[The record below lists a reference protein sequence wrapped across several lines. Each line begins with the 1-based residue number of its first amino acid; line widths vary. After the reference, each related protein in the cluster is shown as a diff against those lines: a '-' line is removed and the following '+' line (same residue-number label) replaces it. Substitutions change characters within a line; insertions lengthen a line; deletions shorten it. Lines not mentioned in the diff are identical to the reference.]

1 MNKEL
6 YKRLTKIVCQAWN
19 ELDASLFGSILSED
33 FEYVSV
39 WVIETMKG
47 KERYLDY
54 IEGKFEAI
62 RKSNKTVV
70 ADVLYQEIID
80 KYIVV
85 LNQDGNTVA
94 LEPTF
99 QNGLITRLWMRPV
112 GMTLPAVFTSKSPV
126 EVYSVHSPNQIK
138 SSVFD
143 EEGIQDIVHKEVQ
156 NMKNKPESEQPW
168 YMKSMKSTS
177 EDITEVVRCINSYFE
192 TNYPDKQF
200 KWIQNEKTEGNYCDL
215 SFSFGNAIFD
225 ILIEYH
231 YGNIRFLDIG
241 SIEKLENECRQRKH
255 IPCIAAMRSD
265 TEVCFLDSKAN
276 QKIDFSVYI
285 E

>member
-1 MNKEL
+1 MSKEL
-6 YKRLTKIVCQAWN
+6 YKRITEIVCQAWN
-19 ELDASLFGSILSED
+19 ELDASLFESILSED
-33 FEYVSV
+33 FEYISV
-39 WVIETMKG
+39 WVFEAIKG
-47 KERYLDY
+47 KKQYLDY
-54 IEGKFEAI
+54 IEGKFENI
-62 RKSNKTVV
+62 RKSDKSVD

-85 LNQDGNTVA
+85 LNQNGNTAA
-94 LEPTF
+94 LEPTI
-99 QNGLITRLWMRPV
+99 QNGLITKLWMRPV
-112 GMTLPAVFTSKSPV
+112 GMTLPAVFTSKPPV
-126 EVYSVHSPNQIK
+126 EAYSVHSPNQII
-138 SSVFD
+138 SAVFD
-143 EEGIQDIVHKEVQ
+143 EEEILDIIHKEVQ

-168 YMKSMKSTS
+168 YMKSMKATS
-177 EDITEVVRCINSYFE
+177 DDITEVVRCINSYFE

-200 KWIQNEKTEGNYCDL
+200 KWIQNEKTEDNYCDL

-241 SIEKLENECRQRKH
+241 PIEKLEKECRHRNH